1 MDLSVNNDSMLSPL
15 QTGTALR
22 TLFGL
27 SHEEIW
33 TSAFW
38 LKDACHER
46 VRSRPVTQEGR
57 KSSAEKTAKLSPNS
71 RSAYRMMAT

>member
-27 SHEEIW
+27 SRGPV
-33 TSAFW
+33 
-38 LKDACHER
+38 R
-46 VRSRPVTQEGR
+46 VPLADSIDEGN
-57 KSSAEKTAKLSPNS
+57 TI
-71 RSAYRMMAT
+71 